1 MDSIAGITE
10 KMIAYSR
17 GNLHDIHHWL
27 KVWGYARTIGMQE
40 GLSLDEQFVLEVAA
54 ITHDIACPALRE
66 KYGNTNH
73 VLQET
78 EGAPMVRTFLADTGM
93 PDAWIERVA
102 FLVGHHHTLENVD
115 GRDWQILLEAD
126 YLVNAGEKGYSREAV
141 MNFLNAH
148 VRTESGKRMTRLVF
162 ALPEEER

>member
-40 GLSLDEQFVLEVAA
+40 GLSPDEQFVLEVAA

-78 EGAPMVRTFLADTGM
+78 EGARGVPCGASSYPGKRGRKGLAD
-93 PDAWIERVA
+93 P
-102 FLVGHHHTLENVD
+102 
-115 GRDWQILLEAD
+115 
-126 YLVNAGEKGYSREAV
+126 AGSR
-141 MNFLNAH
+141 
-148 VRTESGKRMTRLVF
+148 
-162 ALPEEER
+162 LPGQCR

>member
-27 KVWGYARTIGMQE
+27 KVWGYARTIGMQK
-40 GLSLDEQFVLEVAA
+40 GLSPDEQFVLEVAA